1 MAVRKARKDQKSK
14 FKFVEMFAIQ
24 DEEDLDKV
32 DSPKYVTTRFF
43 GTKLLHQIARVI
55 NEEYEEET
63 PEVEKV
69 NKDGTVVYK
78 KVKKNREKMGEK
90 GGWIERM
97 ENLSQDGECWVGD
110 KAIVCGRAY
119 VSDNAQVRDRAE
131 VGDNARVAEDAEV
144 QGKAGVNE
152 SAYVHGMALVGGDDR
167 IAVSGSAEVLGRVME
182 KSIAKDRAY
191 VGEDVELMGKAKV
204 EEHGIV
210 LAGYLRD
217 DSVVTGNAIVAAGY
231 YDENDRPMVT
241 ESSEVG
247 GEVIMAGGSAE
258 GSRVAGLA
266 VVESANV
273 KQSTIE
279 GQPNLVNMGG
289 GELKV
294 ESSAIK
300 GNFIEWDDND
310 GRGAG
315 GSIKGCSIS
324 GNVMHSHGARVVDS
338 TIGGNTRWAGE
349 VRECGISNAI
359 RTTSQGSA
367 GSTAITNCTV
377 QGGVVETRLTNST
390 MIRGYLRNTNGVSNA
405 WVLGV
410 IAGSQRVTGT
420 QVSGV
425 VRGKV
430 SGGSVD
436 GVVVGESTGGDVAH
450 AALKNFANYPSALV
464 KLSNGGGAH
473 GLVIC
478 SPGGVDSAVSY
489 LETQMSRMEQ
499 ESADMEKELAEQA
512 AEAEANGKAA
522 DDIRKKQQEAAD
534 KTKEKLEAAKKK
546 QEEAKKAEEEEEKR
560 QAEAEA
566 KAAEEERKR
575 QERVDKIISDYEG
588 NGIPDKGGRQ
598 SVRNKGDTGSAM
610 YGI

>member
-1 MAVRKARKDQKSK
+1 MAERKIRKDQKSK
-14 FKFVEMFAIQ
+14 FKFVEQFAIQ
-24 DEEDLDKV
+24 EEQDLEKV

-43 GTKLLHQIARVI
+43 GTRLLHQIARVI

-63 PEVEKV
+63 PEIEKV
-69 NKDGTVVYK
+69 EKDGTVVYK

-97 ENLSQDGECWVGD
+97 ENLSQDGDCWVGD
-110 KAIVCGRAY
+110 NAIVCGRAY
-119 VSDNAQVRDRAE
+119 VSDNAQIRDRAE
-131 VGDNARVAEDAEV
+131 VGENARVAEDAEV
-144 QGKAGVNE
+144 QGEAGVRE
-152 SAYVHGMALVGGDDR
+152 SAYVHGMALVSGENR

-191 VGEDVELMGKAKV
+191 VGEDVELMGEATV

-258 GSRVAGLA
+258 GSKILGLA

-273 KQSTIE
+273 KKSSIE
-279 GQPNLVNMGG
+279 GQPNLVNIGG
-289 GELKV
+289 GELTV
-294 ESSAIK
+294 EDSTIK
-300 GNFIEWDDND
+300 GNFIEWDDNES
-310 GRGAG
+310 GGLR
-315 GSIKGCSIS
+315 GSIKGSRIS
-324 GNVMHSHGARVVDS
+324 GNVRHSDGVKVEDS
-338 TIGGNTRWAGE
+338 TIGGNTRWTGE

-359 RTTSQGSA
+359 RTTLNGNPGS
-367 GSTAITNCTV
+367 SAITNCTV
-377 QGGVVETRLTNST
+377 QGGVVESRLTNST
-390 MIRGYLRNTNGVSNA
+390 MILGYLRNTKGVSDA

-410 IAGSQRVTGT
+410 IAGSQRVDGA

-436 GVVVGESTGGDVAH
+436 GVVVGESIGGAVAH
-450 AALKNFANYPSALV
+450 AALKNFDNYPAALV
-464 KLSNGGGAH
+464 KLSYGGVGAH
-473 GLVIC
+473 ALVLC
-478 SPGGVDSAVSY
+478 SPGAVEIAVSY
-489 LETQMSRMEQ
+489 LDTQMSRMEQ
-499 ESADMEKELAEQA
+499 EAADMEKELAEQA
-512 AEAEANGKAA
+512 AEAEAKGKAA
-522 DDIRKKQQEAAD
+522 EDIRKKQQEAAD
-534 KTKEKLEAAKKK
+534 KTKEELEAAKKK
-546 QEEAKKAEEEEEKR
+546 QEEAKKAEEEEEKK

-588 NGIPDKGGRQ
+588 HGLLADAGRP
-598 SVRNKGDTGSAM
+598 SVRS
-610 YGI
+610 

>member
-1 MAVRKARKDQKSK
+1 MAERKIRKDQKSK
-14 FKFVEMFAIQ
+14 FKFVEQFAIQ
-24 DEEDLDKV
+24 EEQDLDKV

-43 GTKLLHQIARVI
+43 GTRLLHQIARVI

-63 PEVEKV
+63 PEIEKV
-69 NKDGTVVYK
+69 EKDGTVVYK

-110 KAIVCGRAY
+110 NAIVCGRAY
-119 VSDNAQVRDRAE
+119 VSDNAQIRDTAE

-152 SAYVHGMALVGGDDR
+152 SAYIHGMALVSGETR
-167 IAVSGSAEVLGRVME
+167 IAVSGSAEVLGRVMD
-182 KSIAKDRAY
+182 KSVARDRAY
-191 VGEDVELMGKAKV
+191 VGEDVELMGEAKV
-204 EEHGIV
+204 EEHGMV

-241 ESSEVG
+241 EASEVG

-258 GSRVAGLA
+258 GSRILGLA

-289 GELKV
+289 GELTV
-294 ESSAIK
+294 EDSTIEGS
-300 GNFIEWDDND
+300 FIEWDDND
-310 GRGAG
+310 GGGYRGL
-315 GSIKGCSIS
+315 IKGCRIS
-324 GNVMHSHGARVVDS
+324 GNVMHSNGVKVEDS
-338 TIGGNTRWAGE
+338 TIGGNTRWTGE

-359 RTTSQGSA
+359 RTTLNGSA
-367 GSTAITNCTV
+367 GSTAIINCTV
-377 QGGVVETRLTNST
+377 QGGVVESRLTDST
-390 MIRGYLRNTNGVSNA
+390 MIRGYLRNTKGVNDA

-410 IAGSQRVTGT
+410 IAGSQRVDGA

-436 GVVVGESTGGDVAH
+436 GVVVGESIGGAVAH
-450 AALKNFANYPSALV
+450 AALKNFDNYPAALV
-464 KLSNGGGAH
+464 KLSHGGGAH
-473 GLVIC
+473 SLVIC
-478 SPGGVDSAVSY
+478 SPGAVDSAVSY

-499 ESADMEKELAEQA
+499 EAADMEKELEEQA
-512 AEAEANGKAA
+512 AEAEASGKAA

-534 KTKEKLEAAKKK
+534 KTKEKLEEAKKK
-546 QEEAKKAEEEEEKR
+546 QDEAKKAEEEEEKR

-575 QERVDKIISDYEG
+575 QERVDKMISDYEG
-588 NGIPDKGGRQ
+588 SGIPDKGGRQ
-598 SVRNKGDTGSAM
+598 ALRDKGDTGSAM

>member
-1 MAVRKARKDQKSK
+1 MAERKIRKDQKSK
-14 FKFVEMFAIQ
+14 FKFVEQFAIQ
-24 DEEDLDKV
+24 EEQDLDKV
-32 DSPKYVTTRFF
+32 DSPKYVTTRNF
-43 GTKLLHQIARVI
+43 GTRLLHQIARVI

-63 PEVEKV
+63 PEIEKV
-69 NKDGTVVYK
+69 EADGTVVYK

-110 KAIVCGRAY
+110 NAIVCGRAY

-131 VGDNARVAEDAEV
+131 VGDNARLAEDAEV
-144 QGKAGVNE
+144 QGEAGVSE
-152 SAYVHGMALVGGDDR
+152 SAYVHGMALVSGEDR

-182 KSIAKDRAY
+182 KSSATDRAY
-191 VGEDVELMGKAKV
+191 VGEDVELMGEAKV
-204 EEHGIV
+204 EEHGMV

-231 YDENDRPMVT
+231 YDENDRPMVA

-247 GEVIMAGGSAE
+247 GEVIMAGGSVE
-258 GSRVAGLA
+258 GSKVSGLA

-289 GELKV
+289 GELNV
-294 ESSAIK
+294 ESSTIK
-300 GNFIEWDDND
+300 GSFIEWDDND
-310 GRGAG
+310 GGGNR
-315 GSIKGCSIS
+315 GSIKGSSIS
-324 GNVMHSHGARVVDS
+324 GNVMHSHGCKVEDS
-338 TIGGNTRWAGE
+338 TVGGNTRWSGE
-349 VRECGISNAI
+349 IRECGISNAI
-359 RTTSQGSA
+359 RTTAQGSA

-377 QGGVVETRLTNST
+377 QGGVVESRLTDST
-390 MIRGYLRNTNGVSNA
+390 MIRGYLRNTKGVNGA

-410 IAGSQRVTGT
+410 IAGSQRVDGA

-430 SGGSVD
+430 SGGAVD
-436 GVVVGESTGGDVAH
+436 GVVVGESIGGDVAH
-450 AALKNFANYPSALV
+450 AALKNFDNYPAALV
-464 KLSNGGGAH
+464 KLSYGGGVH
-473 GLVIC
+473 SLVIC
-478 SPGGVDSAVSY
+478 SPGAVDGAVSY

-499 ESADMEKELAEQA
+499 EAADMEKELEEQA
-512 AEAEANGKAA
+512 AEAEESGKAA

-534 KTKEKLEAAKKK
+534 KTRERLEEAKKK
-546 QEEAKKAEEEEEKR
+546 QDEAKKAEEEEEKR

-575 QERVDKIISDYEG
+575 QERVDKMISDYEG
-588 NGIPDKGGRQ
+588 SGIPDKGGRQ
-598 SVRNKGDTGSAM
+598 AVRSKGDSGSAM